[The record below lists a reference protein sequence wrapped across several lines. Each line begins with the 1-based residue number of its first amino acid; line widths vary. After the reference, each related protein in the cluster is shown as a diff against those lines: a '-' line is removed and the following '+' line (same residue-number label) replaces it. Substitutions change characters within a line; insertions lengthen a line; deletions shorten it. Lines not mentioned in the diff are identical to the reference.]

1 MNVKITLYCRMGHS
15 RVASLAA
22 LPQFTFCPHPA
33 LRLHFIFHSPFKMLN
48 YAKYSAKVL
57 MIS

>member
-1 MNVKITLYCRMGHS
+1 MENENDT
-15 RVASLAA
+15 
-22 LPQFTFCPHPA
+22 
-33 LRLHFIFHSPFKMLN
+33 FIFHSPFKMLN

>member
-1 MNVKITLYCRMGHS
+1 MKNDT
-15 RVASLAA
+15 
-22 LPQFTFCPHPA
+22 
-33 LRLHFIFHSPFKMLN
+33 FIFHSPFKMLNSPFKMLN